1 MTTDTAT
8 ATTTQMYRIYIKAS
22 PEKVWEAIVSPDWS
36 EQYYYGTRVDFDLR
50 PGGAYRAAPGAPMLA
65 GFEAMGMEAPDVV
78 VDGEVIEADPPRK
91 LVHTFR
97 LLMDPTV
104 AGEGHTRVTWEL
116 VPITD
121 DVTKVIVTHDVT
133 DAPATAS
140 MVHGDGE
147 VGAEGGEANGGGG
160 WDQILSALKTLLE
173 TGAPLVVG

>member
-8 ATTTQMYRIYIKAS
+8 ATTTQIYRIYIKAT
-22 PEKVWEAIVSPDWS
+22 PERIWEAIVSPDWS

-78 VDGEVIEADPPRK
+78 VDGEVIESDPPRK
-91 LVHTFR
+91 LVHTFCLR
-97 LLMDPTV
+97 MDPTV
-104 AGEGHTRVTWEL
+104 EAEGHTRVTWEL
-116 VPITD
+116 VPIAD

-133 DAPATAS
+133 DAPATAT

-147 VGAEGGEANGGGG
+147 AEGNGGGG

-173 TGAPLVVG
+173 TGEALAIG